1 MFGAMFLNGIS
12 HCLKAMG
19 QVSTNI
25 KWIGYTSG
33 KL

>member
-1 MFGAMFLNGIS
+1 MFGARLLNAIS
-12 HCLKAMG
+12 QSLKAIE